1 MFVKEKLRQFMAGRY
16 GADQFNRFLSFVV
29 IGMCVL
35 MLLFRKYPA
44 VGSVLSLLTWAVLI
58 YSVVRMFSRNYT
70 KRSAENRKYLSV
82 KYKVTQKFSL
92 IKRQIKD
99 RKEYK
104 YFSCPQCGKTVRVPK
119 GKGKVRI
126 TCPNC
131 ANAFIK
137 ET

>member
-1 MFVKEKLRQFMAGRY
+1 MKEKLRQFMSGRY

-29 IGMCVL
+29 IGLCVL
-35 MLLFRKYPA
+35 MMFFRTNA
-44 VGSVLSLLTWAVLI
+44 TVGSILSLVTWAVLI
-58 YSVVRMFSRNYT
+58 YSLVRMFSRNFN
-70 KRSAENRKYLSV
+70 KRSEENRKYLEI
-82 KYKVTQKFSL
+82 KYKVTAKFSL

-99 RKEYK
+99 RKTYK

-131 ANAFIK
+131 ADSFIK
-137 ET
+137 QT